1 MVLFVM
7 YIICADSYG
16 VQRDCNVQAYV
27 VIIQLANNSK
37 NMYICN
43 IYIHTYTCV
52 YTCIQV
58 CYNFMDTN

>member
-7 YIICADSYG
+7 YIICAASYG
-16 VQRDCNVQAYV
+16 VQGDCNVQAHV

-43 IYIHTYTCV
+43 IYIHT
-52 YTCIQV
+52 
-58 CYNFMDTN
+58 